1 MRAPFQVLIIPFRR
15 TSAAGPEFAVLRRRD
30 ADAGARHARWQ
41 FVAGGGED
49 AESPL
54 QAARRETQEE
64 IGVATDA
71 PFLALDSMAT
81 VPKHHFAAAA
91 AWGPDLYVIPEYC
104 FAVDVGDCSLT
115 LSAEHVDLRW
125 VSYEEACTLLRWDS
139 NRNALWELKERL
151 KAPRGELSDAHR

>member
-15 TSAAGPEFAVLRRRD
+15 TSAAGSEFAVLKRRD
-30 ADAGARHARWQ
+30 TEYWQ

-64 IGVATDA
+64 IGVAADA

-91 AWGPDLYVIPEYC
+91 TWGSDRYVIPEYC
-104 FAVDVGDCSLT
+104 FAVEVGACPLT
-115 LSAEHVDLRW
+115 LSAEHVDLQW

-139 NRNALWELKERL
+139 NRNALWELNERL
-151 KAPRGELSDAHR
+151 KAPRGELPHPHR